1 MSYTGFVTA
10 VLDVDATLAGVD
22 EQTRQEL
29 ADAADTY
36 IQAPEKLKAAI
47 IAAAARGEKPAAIAR
62 AIGYAYTYDY
72 VAKLVREWRAAQRRS
87 RS

>member
-1 MSYTGFVTA
+1 MSYTGLVTA
-10 VLDVDATLAGVD
+10 VLEAGATLAGVD

-29 ADAADTY
+29 AAAADAY
-36 IQAPEKLKAAI
+36 VQAPEKLKAAI
-47 IAAAARGEKPAAIAR
+47 LAAAAKGEKPAAIAR

-72 VAKLVREWRAAQRRS
+72 VAKLIRDWKAGRRP